1 MKAYPKKH
9 NNEAEM
15 KFVEFIKKP
24 KTIIIF
30 AVVVALL
37 LALIPILIT
46 IFNKDNSASGVSFVT
61 LDAGAAL
68 TFKTDADGRVL
79 AIYSSNEDGDV
90 ALTSDYFDDVSGENI
105 ITLSKRFVDVVALL
119 GYLDMEAGAL
129 KIITPTSNFDALLG
143 ERLESELISYV
154 KSEGIYSAVFQDV
167 ESVDNYKTLNGFG
180 GKIASLER
188 LFANTTA
195 IYNNRGIENLNKSKL
210 KEKYESSELSG
221 LAASIGRVKLDEM
234 LETVDLQ
241 IDDLRDLIDL
251 ADEIEAHGDNP
262 LFSENKNDYFT
273 VISGYTDFTEDFE
286 ALLLEMSSALDE
298 YESSYGTRIESN
310 TQLRNLFQKARGID
324 TVRAKLDSVEYRFH
338 IDESLEYF
346 AYFGRDTS
354 DISLLYSTPDTVDE
368 YNEITTLI
376 SYSTYNRLYD
386 MNFDVYSEERETI
399 SDEDYDAFISELLSE
414 YETLADYFNDIY

>member
-1 MKAYPKKH
+1 
-9 NNEAEM
+9 M

-46 IFNKDNSASGVSFVT
+46 IFNKDNSASGVNFVT

-68 TFKTDADGRVL
+68 TFKTDAEGRVL

-143 ERLESELISYV
+143 ERLESELVSYV
-154 KSEGIYSAVFQDV
+154 KSEGIYSAVFQDI
-167 ESVDNYKTLNGFG
+167 ESVDNYKTQNGFG

-195 IYNNRGIENLNKSKL
+195 IYNNRGIENLSKSKL

-251 ADEIEAHGDNP
+251 ADEIETHGDNP
-262 LFSENKNDYFT
+262 LFDENKNDYFT

-298 YESSYGTRIESN
+298 YESSYGSSIESN
-310 TQLRNLFQKARGID
+310 TQLRNLFQKARGVD
-324 TVRAKLDSVEYRFH
+324 TVRAKLDSVDYRSH

-346 AYFGRDTS
+346 AYFGHDTS
-354 DISLLYSTPDTVDE
+354 DISLLYGTPDTVDE
-368 YNEITTLI
+368 YNEITTLV
-376 SYSTYNRLYD
+376 SYSTYNRLYN

-399 SDEDYDAFISELLSE
+399 SDEDYDTFISELLSE